1 MNNKVEH
8 WLTVAMLVGW
18 TASIGSMVLLS
29 SQVRTPDVA
38 IPKLTPPAT
47 AGTLPI
53 SDPLSEQTPARV
65 GQGVAMEEI
74 SPNSSA
80 VGLSSSSMQPDK

>member
-8 WLTVAMLVGW
+8 WLTVAMMVGW

-29 SQVRTPDVA
+29 SQVSKPDIA

-47 AGTLPI
+47 AGTLP
-53 SDPLSEQTPARV
+53 LSEQTPERV
-65 GQGVAMEEI
+65 RQGVAMEEI
-74 SPNSSA
+74 SPNPSA
-80 VGLSSSSMQPDK
+80 VGLSSDSVQPDK